1 MIKAVLFDL
10 DGTLVNTLGDLSYGV
25 NVELSSR
32 GFPTHEPNAYKM
44 FAGNGI
50 PKMVERAAPA
60 GTDPEI
66 LKEITD
72 SFVKYYSVHYADYT
86 SAYSGTK
93 ELLVTLKEKG
103 YKVAVV
109 TNKAQG
115 PAELV
120 VGKFFGNSFDLIFG
134 QKPGIP
140 AKPDPTAAI
149 LAMKELGVTPSEC
162 VFMGDSGV
170 DVKTAV
176 NSGAYPVGVLWGF
189 RDEAELKGAGA
200 KELIENPLELLSIID
215 KLNSEEK

>member
-10 DGTLVNTLGDLSYGV
+10 DGTLVDTLGDLSKGV
-25 NVELSSR
+25 NAELSKR
-32 GFPTHEPNAYKM
+32 GYPTHPKDAFKI
-44 FAGNGI
+44 FVGNGI

-60 GTDPEI
+60 DIAPEV

-72 SFVKYYSVHYADYT
+72 SFVAYYSVHYADYT
-86 SAYSGTK
+86 EAYSGTT
-93 ELLVTLKEKG
+93 ELISAVKEKG
-103 YKVAVV
+103 LKVAVV

-120 VGKFFGNSFDLIFG
+120 VNKFFGDSFDLIFG

-140 AKPDPTAAI
+140 AKPDPTAAL
-149 LAMKELGVTPSEC
+149 LAMKELGVTPNEC
-162 VFMGDSGV
+162 VFMGDTGI
-170 DVKTAV
+170 DVETGV

-200 KELIENPLELLSIID
+200 KELIENPLELISIID

>member
-10 DGTLVNTLGDLSYGV
+10 DGTLVNTLGDLSKGV
-25 NVELSSR
+25 NAELAKR
-32 GFPTHEPNAYKM
+32 GYPTHPKDAFKI
-44 FAGNGI
+44 FVGNGI
-50 PKMVERAAPA
+50 PKMVERAAPV
-60 GTDPEI
+60 GTTPEV
-66 LKEITD
+66 LKEMTD
-72 SFVKYYSVHYADYT
+72 SFVAYYSVHYADYT
-86 SAYSGTK
+86 EAYSGTA
-93 ELLVTLKEKG
+93 ELISAVKDKG
-103 YKVAVV
+103 IKVAVV

-120 VGKFFGNSFDLIFG
+120 VNKFFGDSFDLIFG

-140 AKPDPTAAI
+140 AKPDPTAAL
-149 LAMKELGVTPSEC
+149 LAMEALGVTPNEC

-170 DVKTAV
+170 DVETGV

-200 KELIENPLELLSIID
+200 KELIENPLELISIID

>member
-10 DGTLVNTLGDLSYGV
+10 DGTLVDTLGDLSYGV
-25 NVELSSR
+25 NAELSKR
-32 GFPTHEPNAYKM
+32 GYPTHPKDAFKI

-86 SAYSGTK
+86 EAYSGTA
-93 ELLVTLKEKG
+93 ELVKAIKEKG
-103 YKVAVV
+103 LKVAVV

-120 VGKFFGNSFDLIFG
+120 VKKFFGDSFDLIFG
-134 QKPGIP
+134 QMPGIP
-140 AKPDPTAAI
+140 AKPDPTAAL
-149 LAMKELGVTPSEC
+149 LAMEALGVTPNEC

-170 DVKTAV
+170 DVETGV

-189 RDEAELKGAGA
+189 RDE
-200 KELIENPLELLSIID
+200 KELTENGARSLIKTPQELVSVID

>member
-10 DGTLVNTLGDLSYGV
+10 DGTLLDTLGDLSRGV
-25 NVELSSR
+25 NAELSKR
-32 GFPTHEPNAYKM
+32 GYPTHPKDAFKN

-50 PKMVERAAPA
+50 PKMVERAAPKDI
-60 GTDPEI
+60 DPDE

-72 SFVKYYSVHYADYT
+72 SFISHYSVHYADYT
-86 SAYSGTK
+86 EVYSGIA
-93 ELLVTLKEKG
+93 ELIKAVKDKG
-103 YKVAVV
+103 IKVAVV

-120 VGKFFGNSFDLIFG
+120 VNKFFGDSFDLIFG

-140 AKPDPTAAI
+140 AKPDPTAAL
-149 LAMKELGVTPSEC
+149 LAMKELGVTPKEC

-170 DVKTAV
+170 DVETGV

-189 RDEAELKGAGA
+189 RDETELKGAGA
-200 KELIENPLELLSIID
+200 KELIKNPLKLISIID